1 MTNLAF
7 YFKIFWQFIWEYE
20 AASFLLFDEARAD
33 ELEEFRALVDLD
45 QDVFLMFLVLLN
57 LFRLFALLFL
67 FESLDVAADL
77 CAQLELLLFN
87 SLFFLRELLHLQVK
101 GQLHLSFFFLSSLKS
116 LLLLQLLCLVAL
128 LHNFFN
134 VCGWGMERWFR
145 KELFGDVTD
154 NQVILCPSSVRLMS
168 FSNENFWHKIVGVFS
183 WLIASS
189 YDSEVFL
196 GLAILLCQ
204 GFEFNS
210 LLNLFFLFCLLSH
223 LNS

>member
-1 MTNLAF
+1 
-7 YFKIFWQFIWEYE
+7 
-20 AASFLLFDEARAD
+20 
-33 ELEEFRALVDLD
+33 
-45 QDVFLMFLVLLN
+45 
-57 LFRLFALLFL
+57 
-67 FESLDVAADL
+67 
-77 CAQLELLLFN
+77 
-87 SLFFLRELLHLQVK
+87 
-101 GQLHLSFFFLSSLKS
+101 
-116 LLLLQLLCLVAL
+116 
-128 LHNFFN
+128 
-134 VCGWGMERWFR
+134 
-145 KELFGDVTD
+145 
-154 NQVILCPSSVRLMS
+154 MS